1 MINKKNAMISFNF
14 FITTILQNKKFFFW
28 GLVASFI
35 FSILFFN
42 FQKKD
47 LQIIKSLVPASN
59 MSKVSALLKKTKL
72 NSVGILEEYIY
83 ILKRGLP
90 KSEFFETIKENQD
103 ITDDEIEKK
112 YINFLKFKDQIQLEK
127 MRLYRKYPMYN
138 LTYSLQLS
146 NDDQEN
152 VSSKITEAND
162 YLVENFNILNK
173 LVKKRVINFYIFNF
187 ENNKSEKVYD
197 NDGNID
203 YFEFQ
208 QDDPE
213 SFLITKNSNRI
224 SEKNI
229 EQVKVFFK
237 NNERLP
243 LIEGLDSYQT
253 KIIKTKLDK
262 IIPVAVLIFLAIFY
276 LFFFFKLTNT
286 KI

>member
-59 MSKVSALLKKTKL
+59 MSKVNALLKKTKL

-127 MRLYRKYPMYN
+127 MRLYRKYPMYMI
-138 LTYSLQLS
+138 TYSLQLK

-152 VSSKITEAND
+152 VSSKVTEAND